1 MTEENKTEKVEKEE
15 IAENTG
21 NAASSEKAYSQSELN
36 RMFAERA
43 KQAESALL
51 KRLGFESPDDAE
63 KLLAQVREKQEAE
76 KSELQKA
83 METVEAKEKQLQDL
97 MQRQKELVVQS
108 GVATIANRLGIID
121 PDAAYRL
128 LDKSSIEYDEN
139 GQAKNIEPLLVSMLK
154 DRPYLTGKG
163 ASAMNPG
170 KTRKFSREEIE
181 GMTPAEIN
189 KNWDAIQEYL
199 GSGK

>member
-1 MTEENKTEKVEKEE
+1 MTEENKTEQVDKEE
-15 IAENTG
+15 TAETTG
-21 NAASSEKAYSQSELN
+21 NATSSEKAYSQSELN

-83 METVEAKEKQLQDL
+83 MEMADAKDKQLQAL
-97 MQRQKELVVQS
+97 MERQKELVVQS
-108 GVATIANRLGIID
+108 GVTTIANRLGIID

-128 LDKSSIEYDEN
+128 LDKSAIEYDEN

-170 KTRKFSREEIE
+170 RTRKFSREEIE
-181 GMTPAEIN
+181 RMTPAEIN

-199 GSGK
+199 KA

>member
-1 MTEENKTEKVEKEE
+1 MTDENKIEEVSEEKT
-15 IAENTG
+15 AETTG
-21 NAASSEKAYSQSELN
+21 NATSSERAYSQSELN

-76 KSELQKA
+76 KSELQKTKEIA
-83 METVEAKEKQLQDL
+83 DAKDKQLQAL
-97 MQRQKELVVQS
+97 MERQKELVVQS
-108 GVATIANRLGIID
+108 EVAAISNRLGIID

-128 LDKSSIEYDEN
+128 LDKSSIEYDDD
-139 GQAKNIEPLLVSMLK
+139 GQAKNIETLLVSMLK
-154 DRPYLTGKG
+154 ERPYLTGKG

-170 KTRKFSREEIE
+170 KARKFSREEIE
-181 GMTPAEIN
+181 KMSPAQIN
-189 KNWDAIQEYL
+189 ENWDAIQDYL
-199 GSGK
+199 SSGK